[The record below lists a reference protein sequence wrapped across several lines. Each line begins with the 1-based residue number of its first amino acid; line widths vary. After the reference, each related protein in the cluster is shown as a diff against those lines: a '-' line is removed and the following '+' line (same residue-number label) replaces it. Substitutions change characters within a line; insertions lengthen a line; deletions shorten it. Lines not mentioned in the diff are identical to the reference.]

1 MNRERLR
8 SVLLMAALCPAIAGA
23 STAWGGLAL
32 GLLSAVVLL
41 LSGLLWGILCRFLP
55 ERARFLSGMVIAAGL
70 TAIAAALTHAF
81 LPAVWDVIGGYFP
94 LLAVQGLLLT
104 AACAEEGGVSLSVA
118 GLAGYALIVFLTGIA
133 REFLGAGSLFGCQLL
148 GDGFAPI
155 AAISGAPGA
164 FLALALTGIILNAL
178 GLMGKEEEA

>member
-8 SVLLMAALCPAIAGA
+8 SILLLAALCPAIAGA

-41 LSGLLWGILCRFLP
+41 LSGLIWGLLCRCLP
-55 ERARFLSGMVIAAGL
+55 ERARFLSGVMIAGGLTVIAG
-70 TAIAAALTHAF
+70 ALTRAF
-81 LPAVWDVIGGYFP
+81 LPGAWDVIGAYFP
-94 LLAVQGLLLT
+94 LLAVQGVLLT
-104 AACAEEGGVSLSVA
+104 AACAEDGGVSLSVS
-118 GLAGYALIVFLTGIA
+118 GMAGYALIVFLTGIV

-164 FLALALTGIILNAL
+164 FLALALAGIILNAL